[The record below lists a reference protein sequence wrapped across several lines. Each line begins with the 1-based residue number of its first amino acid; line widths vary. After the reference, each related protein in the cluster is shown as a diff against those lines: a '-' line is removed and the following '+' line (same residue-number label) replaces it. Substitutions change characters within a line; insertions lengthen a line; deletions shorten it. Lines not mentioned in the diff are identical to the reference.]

1 MKWWRVYLG
10 LFTLETLILLFV
22 NLATGSAAS
31 EQIFLNLSFNRLI
44 LVVGLVLLLAATS
57 WLFRLTIKDKKKA
70 LNFLND
76 SIKIFTTVVLSFLAL
91 ALDLFLIS
99 LDPASLGA
107 LTQVYLNFKPFL
119 VWGFVV
125 SLQTWWFALT
135 WFGHRFLGKCQNEDP
150 EKDSSELLVILG
162 IFLLLVLSKIALVIP
177 SAYGPVIR
185 GDEMRYFEM
194 AKYLYHGNF
203 FIENINHSPYLYPLM
218 LSPAFA
224 FGKSTYDAIKLLN
237 VLYSSSIIFPL
248 FLISRKYF
256 SQKNA
261 LLVTG
266 VACVIPYQFLFPRV
280 IMSENLYFP
289 ILLWVIFA
297 ILNQPRFEKLTL
309 PWAIFSGIA
318 IGLLYMTR
326 YITLAII
333 PFLLIAWWLIFPE
346 DKHGLFHPSRRKLSA
361 VLLLGIG
368 VILGYSF
375 WLFSGIKA
383 DVPVKTLLGF
393 GITANTTASQ
403 LTSGNLMIWLAIYL
417 CYYILMVS
425 PVLPLFFIFPIA
437 QFKNW
442 KKETRDWYI
451 LTAALLVGFLA
462 ACVRHSW
469 RAIYNGDIPTRIMGR
484 YILYFTPLFII
495 AALLAVKEARAA
507 RRPSLRQHLLGS
519 LAVPLAFVVAAHR
532 VIFSNLL
539 HFHDGDLINIL
550 GSVDAAYFQYLGIYF
565 FVLLF
570 FIYGMISYLTWQKN
584 SSDLVT
590 LSLAAIIVFFLAG
603 MPTYYQDLLSYQRYQ
618 YVGSKIVELH
628 QAPQGYISDKI
639 EILTPSDATERDRA
653 VLSNTLHFY
662 GFEDLHVDHIENFN
676 INKIPEEKPDTQRV
690 VIVKIKEENDLLK
703 FSEGQP
709 FKFGEDY
716 FLILY

>member
-22 NLATGSAAS
+22 NLSTGSAAS
-31 EQIFLNLSFNRLI
+31 EQIFLNLSLNRLI
-44 LVVGLVLLLAATS
+44 LVAVLVLLLAAAS
-57 WLFRLTIKDKKKA
+57 WLFRLTIKDKTKA

-76 SIKIFTTVVLSFLAL
+76 SIKIFTAVVISFLSL

-99 LDPASLGA
+99 LDPASLGTF
-107 LTQVYLNFKPFL
+107 TQVYLNFKPFL
-119 VWGFVV
+119 IWGFVV

-135 WFGHRFLGKCQNEDP
+135 WFGHRFLGKCKNEDP
-150 EKDSSELLVILG
+150 GKDSSELLIILG
-162 IFLLLVLSKIALVIP
+162 IFLLLVLSKIALVLP

-224 FGKSTYDAIKLLN
+224 FGNSTYDAIKLLN
-237 VLYSSSIIFPL
+237 VLYSSSIVFPL

-261 LLVTG
+261 LLVVG
-266 VACVIPYQFLFPRV
+266 FACVIPYQFLFPRV

-289 ILLWVIFA
+289 VLLWVIFA

-333 PFLLIAWWLIFPE
+333 PFLLIAWWFIFP
-346 DKHGLFHPSRRKLSA
+346 DGKRGLFHASLRKLSA
-361 VLLLGIG
+361 ALLLGIG

-383 DVPVKTLLGF
+383 GVPVRTLLGF

-417 CYYILMVS
+417 CYYILMIS
-425 PVLPLFFIFPIA
+425 PVLPLFFIFPIT

-495 AALLAVKEARAA
+495 ATLLAVKEARAA
-507 RRPSLRQHLLGS
+507 RRPSLKQHLLGS
-519 LAVPLAFVVAAHR
+519 LAVPFAIVVSAHR
-532 VIFSNLL
+532 VILGNLL

-550 GSVDAAYFQYLGIYF
+550 GSVDVAYIQYLGIYF

-570 FIYGMISYLTWQKN
+570 FFYGMISYLTWQKK
-584 SSDLVT
+584 SSNLIT
-590 LSLAAIIVFFLAG
+590 LSLAAIIVFFLVG
-603 MPTYYQDLLSYQRYQ
+603 MPIYYQDLLSYQRYQ
-618 YVGSKIVELH
+618 YVGLKIVELH
-628 QAPQGYISDKI
+628 RAPEGYISDRI
-639 EILTPSDATERDRA
+639 EILTPPDTTERDRA
-653 VLSNTLHFY
+653 LLSNTLHFY
-662 GFEDLHVDHIENFN
+662 GFEDLYVDHIENFN
-676 INKIPEEKPDTQRV
+676 INKIPEEKPDTERV

-703 FSEGQP
+703 LPEGQP
-709 FKFGEDY
+709 LKLGEDY
-716 FLILY
+716 FMILY

>member
-44 LVVGLVLLLAATS
+44 LVVGLVLLLAAAS

-425 PVLPLFFIFPIA
+425 PVLPLFFISPIT
-437 QFKNW
+437 QFKTW

-495 AALLAVKEARAA
+495 AALLAVKEAHAA
-507 RRPSLRQHLLGS
+507 RRPSLRKHLLGS

-716 FLILY
+716 FMILY

>member
-44 LVVGLVLLLAATS
+44 LVVGLVLLLAAAS

-107 LTQVYLNFKPFL
+107 FTQVYLNFKPFL

-383 DVPVKTLLGF
+383 GVPVKTLLGF

-417 CYYILMVS
+417 SYYILMVS
-425 PVLPLFFIFPIA
+425 PVLPLFFISPIT
-437 QFKNW
+437 QFKTW

-495 AALLAVKEARAA
+495 AALLAVKEALAA

-532 VIFSNLL
+532 VLLGNLL

-639 EILTPSDATERDRA
+639 EILTPPDATEWDHA

-662 GFEDLHVDHIENFN
+662 GFEDLHVDHIENFK

-716 FLILY
+716 FMILY